1 MPLSLTAIASGATID
16 ADVLKARAASI
27 ERYVNEQ
34 IAVGDRGT
42 NWMNSVHVFSPDFQY
57 AGASAGRLP
66 LSGGEVWWSRREED
80 KSRRFVTSW
89 RMTEDGVAIPG
100 LCRTIHLRQNIAA
113 TGYRLVVLA
122 SFYAFEYGGWL
133 DTGSVLDG
141 PTERCATFRLAI
153 NGTGIAATNRYLY
166 RSSDDNPASPSPSP
180 AGVAYNGTIYARKQ
194 ITMMYADD
202 GTLAAGAGLHDIEI
216 RCAPIPMAT
225 DHWKHIFVDQ
235 GTLIVRYRDR

>member
-100 LCRTIHLRQNIAA
+100 LCRTIHLPPEHRGN
-113 TGYRLVVLA
+113 RLPTVVLTA
-122 SFYAFEYGGWL
+122 SRLRGGWSIPEC
-133 DTGSVLDG
+133 GDG
-141 PTERCATFRLAI
+141 PRRCATFRPQS
-153 NGTGIAATNRYLY
+153 T
-166 RSSDDNPASPSPSP
+166 
-180 AGVAYNGTIYARKQ
+180 AR
-194 ITMMYADD
+194 
-202 GTLAAGAGLHDIEI
+202 ES
-216 RCAPIPMAT
+216 
-225 DHWKHIFVDQ
+225 
-235 GTLIVRYRDR
+235 